1 MKKLI
6 SFTAAIVAILV
17 VMSGCSRAPEYVNN
31 KTYNTVYVYIPSK
44 GVPNQKF
51 VMLLKQDVMFY
62 FKRYKINAE
71 LVESRD
77 DTKMDQNTV
86 FLEVDI
92 TRMTSGKGVYIDF
105 WANDDSGALLFRKDN
120 VSTSA
125 WSYTKVSNKLA
136 SSVYKHSVHWVKF
149 QHKR

>member
-6 SFTAAIVAILV
+6 PFTVAIAMILAV
-17 VMSGCSRAPEYVNN
+17 ISGCSRMPTYVNN
-31 KTYNTVYVYIPSK
+31 KTYNTVYVYIPDK

-51 VMLLKQDVMFY
+51 VTLLKQDVMFY
-62 FKRYKINAE
+62 FKKHRVHAE

-77 DTKMDQNTV
+77 DMEMEQNTV

-105 WANDDSGALLFRKDN
+105 WANDDRGTLLFRKDN
-120 VSTSA
+120 ISTSA
-125 WSYTKVSNKLA
+125 WTYTKVSNKLA
-136 SSVYKHSVHWVKF
+136 SSIYKHSVHWIKF
-149 QHKR
+149 QY